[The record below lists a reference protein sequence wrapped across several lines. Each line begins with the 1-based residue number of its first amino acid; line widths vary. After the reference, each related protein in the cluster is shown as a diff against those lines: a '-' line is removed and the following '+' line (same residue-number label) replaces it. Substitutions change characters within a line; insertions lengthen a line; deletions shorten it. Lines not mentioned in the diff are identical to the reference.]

1 MIDLREIIK
10 SNIVLSFFLTI
21 LITIIVAKFSNFLL
35 SFKKQDKNLPNLTQ
49 INFLIHLFIGLIYI
63 IGIGIAFSFIPKF
76 RSLSNSL
83 LASSGIFA
91 IAVGFAS
98 QQAFANIVGGIFII
112 IFNPFK
118 IGDII
123 KLIDKNI
130 IGTVE
135 DITLRHTV
143 IRNFENKRFIIPNS
157 LISSAVLENANFT
170 ENKVCKFFEIGIGFD
185 SNIDDAIRIIKEE
198 VEKHKDFI
206 DNRSAE
212 EKLRGEAKVP
222 VRLVEFTE
230 FSMKLKAWVWAVDN
244 STGFKMICDLNYS
257 IKQRFDK
264 AGILIPYPHRVIIN
278 KKDTIID

>member
-1 MIDLREIIK
+1 MNNLKELIK
-10 SNIVLSFFLTI
+10 SNIALSFFLTI
-21 LITIIVAKFSNFLL
+21 LITIIVAKFSNFILR
-35 SFKKQDKNLPNLTQ
+35 FKKQNKNIPNITQ
-49 INFLIHLFIGLIYI
+49 INFLIHLFIGMIYI
-63 IGIGIAFSFIPKF
+63 IGIGIAFSFIPQF

-123 KLIDKNI
+123 KFIDKNI

-157 LISSAVLENANFT
+157 LISSAVLENANFI
-170 ENKVCKFFEIGIGFD
+170 ENKVCKFFEIGISFD
-185 SNIDDAIRIIKEE
+185 SDIDKAIKIIKAE
-198 VEKHKDFI
+198 VERHKDFI
-206 DNRSAE
+206 DNRSDE
-212 EKLRGEAKVP
+212 EKLKGEPKVP
-222 VRLVEFTE
+222 VRLVEFTDS
-230 FSMKLKAWVWAVDN
+230 SMKLKAWVWAVDN

-257 IKQRFDK
+257 IKLRFDEE
-264 AGILIPYPHRVIIN
+264 GIVIPYPHRVLIN
-278 KKDTIID
+278 K